1 MAKINI
7 TPLLQQVIA
16 HDWQVMDNLSDEVA
30 PLGADGR
37 LDNTMT
43 SLLVSM
49 SKTVMAD
56 GWFDK
61 INQAAKQQAP
71 VDHSQLLTNYC
82 QTLNLFLLWSAKRQ
96 WTHLVV
102 LSDDDWQRLTEAKA
116 AEKVTDKNKQYLAIV
131 RLLGNVQFS
140 HQQESFRHAW
150 HLFLKMGLV
159 DWQLTP
165 AEISTTSQ
173 QLTKL

>member
-1 MAKINI
+1 MTKINI

-16 HDWQVMDNLSDEVA
+16 HDWQVMDNLSDEAA

-43 SLLVSM
+43 SLLVSL

-61 INQAAKQQAP
+61 VNQAVKQQVP

-102 LSDDDWQRLTEAKA
+102 LSDDDWQRLTEANA

-165 AEISTTSQ
+165 DEISTTSQ

>member
-1 MAKINI
+1 MIKINI
-7 TPLLQQVIA
+7 TPLLQHVIA

-43 SLLVSM
+43 CLLVSL
-49 SKTVMAD
+49 SRTVTAD

-61 INQAAKQQAP
+61 VNQPVKQQSP
-71 VDHSQLLTNYC
+71 VNHSQLLTNYC
-82 QTLNLFLLWSAKRQ
+82 RTLNLFLLWSAKRQ

-102 LSDDDWQRLTEAKA
+102 LGDDDWQRLTEAKL

-173 QLTKL
+173 QLAKL

>member
-1 MAKINI
+1 MIKINL

-30 PLGADGR
+30 PLGADSR

-43 SLLVSM
+43 SLLVAF
-49 SKTVMAD
+49 SKTAMVD
-56 GWFDK
+56 DWFAK
-61 INQAAKQQAP
+61 INQP
-71 VDHSQLLTNYC
+71 VKEQSAIDRSQLLMNYC

-102 LSDDDWQRLTEAKA
+102 LSDDDWQRLSDAKVA
-116 AEKVTDKNKQYLAIV
+116 AKVTDKNKEYLAVI
-131 RLLGNVQFS
+131 RLLGNVQLS

-165 AEISTTSQ
+165 AEISTTCQ
-173 QLTKL
+173 QLMKL

>member
-82 QTLNLFLLWSAKRQ
+82 KTLNLFLLWSAKRQ

-102 LSDDDWQRLTEAKA
+102 LSDDDWQRLTEAKV

-140 HQQESFRHAW
+140 HQQESFRHGW